1 MKLEHSLQ
9 HSVSIRAQRATVFRY
24 FTDPERFARWWG
36 AGSHIDARPGGA
48 VRICYPDR
56 TVALGKIVELVD
68 GERIV
73 FTYGYEDPAKPV
85 APGGSLVTVTLHD
98 EPSGTR
104 VDLRHDLAN
113 AKVRDHHLP
122 GWRYQMALFANV
134 VAAEQQA
141 GAAKMVDRYFACWAQ
156 TDAAARRAALAACTT
171 ADVGFRDAYGC
182 VTGRDQLDAHISA
195 VQMHMA
201 GTALGRHGEPRQC
214 QGTALVDW
222 RATAADGVPRG
233 QGTNVFELAPDG
245 RIAGVVGFWS
255 S

>member
-9 HSVSIRAQRATVFRY
+9 HSVSIRAERATVFRY

-48 VRICYPDR
+48 VRICYPNR
-56 TVALGKIVELVD
+56 VVALGEVVELVD

-73 FTYGYEDPAKPV
+73 FTYGYEDAAKLVP
-85 APGGSLVTVTLHD
+85 PGGSRVTVTLHD
-98 EPSGTR
+98 EAAGTR
-104 VDLRHDLAN
+104 VDLRHDLAD

-134 VAAEQQA
+134 AAAEQHA
-141 GAAKMVDRYFACWAQ
+141 GAGTIVDHFFTCWAQ
-156 TDAAARRAALAACTT
+156 IDAPARRAALAACTT
-171 ADVGFRDAYGC
+171 TDVTFHDAYGC
-182 VTGRDQLDAHISA
+182 VSGRDQLDAHIAA

-201 GTALGRHGEPRQC
+201 GTVLERHGEPRQC

-222 RATAADGVPRG
+222 RATAADGSPRG
-233 QGTNVFELAPDG
+233 QGTNVFELAPGG
-245 RIAGVVGFWS
+245 RIAGVVGFWG
-255 S
+255 